1 MVAQMND
8 LKFKSQNIYT
18 DFGIHPG
25 TMKDW
30 LQS

>member
-18 DFGIHPG
+18 DFDIHPD